1 MAESLIN
8 SIARLRVNEK
18 NLLAKETVA
27 RLAAAPSYE
36 ESVRVLRESG
46 WGQSAAQ
53 PEEKDEIDAL
63 IRARLSSAYA
73 LVSELMPERLAPVTD
88 VFRMRHDLTNIKL
101 LYKLRLMG
109 QELAG
114 ARLDFGGV
122 FPEKEL
128 KAGMQRG
135 DYSMLPKKLSDALE
149 ELDVSTYHGADP
161 QKVSLRLDRAFI
173 EYAGS
178 VRNPFVKEYF
188 GALADFTN
196 VLAVIRGVGEEEL
209 LPGGEISKAELC
221 SFGEQLR
228 ESGEKALSI
237 LKGGIS
243 PSPLREAVCRGFSE
257 YLRAG
262 STAALERERDEYLI
276 ALASEGR
283 SDIDTVRPIVGY
295 LLANE
300 REAEVVR
307 LILTA
312 KRSGIPMSAI
322 DERSLRL
329 YG

>member
-18 NLLAKETVA
+18 NLLTNETVS
-27 RLAAAPSYE
+27 RLAAAPSFE
-36 ESVRVLRESG
+36 ESVRILRESG
-46 WGQSAAQ
+46 WGQSAA
-53 PEEKDEIDAL
+53 PSDEKDEIDAL
-63 IRARLSSAYA
+63 IRARLGSAYA
-73 LVSELMPERLAPVTD
+73 LVSELTPERLSPVTE

-109 QELAG
+109 QELAD

-122 FPEKEL
+122 FPESEL

-135 DYSMLPKKLSDALE
+135 DYSMLPKKLSEALE
-149 ELDVSTYHGADP
+149 ELDVSTYRGADP

-173 EYAGS
+173 EYAES
-178 VRNPFVKEYF
+178 VRIPFVKEYF

-196 VLAVIRGVGEEEL
+196 ALAVIRNVDEEEL
-209 LPGGEISKAELC
+209 LPGGEIKKAELV
-221 SFGEQLR
+221 SAKEALR
-228 ESGEKALSI
+228 ESGEKALSMI
-237 LKGGIS
+237 KGGIS
-243 PSPLREAVCRGFSE
+243 PSPLRESVYRGFSE
-257 YLRAG
+257 YLRSG
-262 STAALERERDEYLI
+262 STAALERERDGFLI

-283 SDIDTVRPIVGY
+283 SDIDTVRPIVGF

-322 DERSLRL
+322 EERSLKL